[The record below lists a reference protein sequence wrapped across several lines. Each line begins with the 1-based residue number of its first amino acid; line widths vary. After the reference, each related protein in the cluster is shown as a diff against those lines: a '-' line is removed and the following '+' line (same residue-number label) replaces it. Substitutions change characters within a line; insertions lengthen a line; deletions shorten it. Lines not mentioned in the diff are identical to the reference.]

1 MTRISS
7 LPAGGSRQTSQAEAL
22 GVTTVGPTIHAFL
35 IAFATRLAATHQVA
49 PPTPN
54 NKPTTWT
61 AMTFT
66 MVIDGKIIA

>member
-1 MTRISS
+1 MLLIVTGRRLPIS
-7 LPAGGSRQTSQAEAL
+7 GG
-22 GVTTVGPTIHAFL
+22 GIL
-35 IAFATRLAATHQVA
+35 IALAARLAAAHQVA
-49 PPTPN
+49 ATPN